1 MSLRLTLKS
10 PNVAR
15 TIRNSESAL
24 RAVVAGVD
32 PLVAAATVYVRVI
45 KALLNIPGTGIT
57 RKKRGV
63 SHTASTP
70 GSPPA
75 PDEGELKGGIGFTKT
90 GPRTVGVGIG
100 GPRAQPTSSGR
111 PVWEILE
118 RGGRFIKPRPFVRP
132 AIAIAQAEAIDAAVE
147 VLRRRAKN
155 IRKLRGR

>member
-1 MSLRLTLKS
+1 MSLRITLKS

-32 PLVAAATVYVRVI
+32 PLVAAAQVYVRVI
-45 KALLNIPGTGIT
+45 KALLSQPGTGET
-57 RKKRGV
+57 RGG
-63 SHTASTP
+63 HTASKP
-70 GSPPA
+70 GDPPA
-75 PDEGELKGGIGFTKT
+75 PDEGLLRAGVGFTKT

-118 RGGRFIKPRPFVRP
+118 RGGRFIQPRPFVRP
-132 AIAIAQAEAIDAAVE
+132 AIAIAQAEASDAAIE

-155 IRKLRGR
+155 IRKLRGQ